1 MCKLGLERERAMAKT
16 KEFGAL
22 AVANISKRGINFVG
36 GVRGLGLNVTMYGS
50 RSWILRYQVGKKRRD
65 MGLGSYPSVTL
76 AEAKERARAARA
88 KLSLG
93 IDPIEDSR
101 AQRSKLLADQST
113 AITFDEAAKK
123 YVEAHEHGWK
133 NAKHAQQWRNTIDTY
148 ATPVMG
154 KMLIRDIGLPQ
165 VLQVLEPIWRE
176 KTETASRLRG
186 RMDSVFDWA
195 IARGYRTQL
204 SPARWKGLLDKLLP
218 APGKVAKVG
227 HHRALPYAQL
237 PDFLMVLRNQEGVG
251 SAALQF
257 LILTACRSGEVRGAR
272 WSEFD
277 MKAGVW
283 TVPAER
289 MKAGKEH
296 RVPLST
302 AAVAIIEHQR
312 LNRFSDLVFP
322 SPNRSRS
329 DPTEA
334 GMLSDMTLSAV
345 LRRMKV
351 AAVPHG
357 FRSTFRDWCAEQ
369 TDYPNEVAEMAL
381 AHAVPN
387 KVEAA
392 YRRGD
397 LLQKRHRLMEDW
409 AMFAMGYLSNN
420 GEAGHG

>member
-1 MCKLGLERERAMAKT
+1 MT
-16 KEFGAL
+16 KPKELGAL
-22 AVANISKRGINFVG
+22 AVANITRRGVTFVG
-36 GVRGLGLNVTMYGS
+36 GVRGLALNVTMYGS
-50 RSWILRYQVGKKRRD
+50 RSWVFRYQVGRRRRD

-76 AEAKERARAARA
+76 AEARERARDART
-88 KLSLG
+88 KLSMG
-93 IDPIEDSR
+93 IDPIEHVR
-101 AQRSKLLADQST
+101 ALRSKLLAEQRS

-133 NAKHAQQWRNTIDTY
+133 NAKHAQQWRNTIETY
-148 ATPVMG
+148 ASPVMG
-154 KMLIRDIGLPQ
+154 KMLIRDIGMPQ
-165 VLQVLEPIWRE
+165 VLQVLEPIWRD

-186 RMDSVFDWA
+186 RMDVVFDWA
-195 IARGYRTQL
+195 IAHGYRTQL
-204 SPARWKGLLDKLLP
+204 SPARWNGLLDKVLP

-227 HHRALPYAQL
+227 HHRALPYADL
-237 PDFLMVLRNQEGVG
+237 PDFMLALRAHEGVG

-277 MKAGVW
+277 MDARVW
-283 TVPAER
+283 TIPAER

-296 RVPLST
+296 RVPLSP
-302 AAVAIIEHQR
+302 AAIAIVEHQR

-322 SPNRSRS
+322 SPNRSKGEWRES
-329 DPTEA
+329 A
-334 GMLSDMTLSAV
+334 MLSDMTLSAV
-345 LRRMKV
+345 LRRMEV
-351 AAVPHG
+351 EAVPHG

-381 AHAVPN
+381 AHTVSN

-397 LLQKRHRLMEDW
+397 LLQKRYRLMDDW
-409 AMFAMGYLSNN
+409 AKYAMRQLSHC
-420 GEAGHG
+420 EEVAHG

>member
-1 MCKLGLERERAMAKT
+1 MT
-16 KEFGAL
+16 KPKELGAL
-22 AVANISKRGINFVG
+22 AVANITRRGVTFVG
-36 GVRGLGLNVTMYGS
+36 GVRGLALNVTMYGS
-50 RSWILRYQVGKKRRD
+50 RSWVFRYQVGKRRRD

-76 AEAKERARAARA
+76 AEARERARDART
-88 KLSLG
+88 KLSMG
-93 IDPIEDSR
+93 IDPIEHVR
-101 AQRSKLLADQST
+101 ALRSKLLAEQST

-133 NAKHAQQWRNTIDTY
+133 NAKHAQQWRNTIETY
-148 ATPVMG
+148 ASPVMG
-154 KMLIRDIGLPQ
+154 KMLIRDIGMPQ
-165 VLQVLEPIWRE
+165 VLQVLEPIWRD

-186 RMDSVFDWA
+186 RMDVVFDWA
-195 IARGYRTQL
+195 IAHGYRTQL
-204 SPARWKGLLDKLLP
+204 SPARWNGLLDKVLP

-227 HHRALPYAQL
+227 HHRALPYADL
-237 PDFLMVLRNQEGVG
+237 PDFMLALRAHEGVG

-277 MKAGVW
+277 MDARVW
-283 TVPAER
+283 TIPAER

-296 RVPLST
+296 RVPLSL
-302 AAVAIIEHQR
+302 AAIAIVEHQR

-322 SPNRSRS
+322 SPNRSKGEWRES
-329 DPTEA
+329 A
-334 GMLSDMTLSAV
+334 MLSDMTLSAV
-345 LRRMKV
+345 LRRMEV

-381 AHAVPN
+381 AHTVSN

-397 LLQKRHRLMEDW
+397 LLQKRYRLMDDW
-409 AMFAMGYLSNN
+409 AKYVMRQLSHC
-420 GEAGHG
+420 EEVAHG

>member
-1 MCKLGLERERAMAKT
+1 MT
-16 KEFGAL
+16 KPKELGAL
-22 AVANISKRGINFVG
+22 AVANITRRGVTFVG
-36 GVRGLGLNVTMYGS
+36 GVRGLALNVTMYGS
-50 RSWILRYQVGKKRRD
+50 RSWVFRYQVGKRRRD

-76 AEAKERARAARA
+76 AEARERARDART
-88 KLSLG
+88 KLSMG
-93 IDPIEDSR
+93 IDPIEHVR
-101 AQRSKLLADQST
+101 ALRSKLLAEQST

-133 NAKHAQQWRNTIDTY
+133 NAKHAQQWRNTIETY
-148 ATPVMG
+148 ASPVIG
-154 KMLIRDIGLPQ
+154 KMLIQDIGMPQ
-165 VLQVLEPIWRE
+165 VLQVLEPIWRD

-186 RMDSVFDWA
+186 RMDAVFDWA
-195 IARGYRTQL
+195 IAHGYRTQL
-204 SPARWKGLLDKLLP
+204 SPARWNGLLDKVLP

-227 HHRALPYAQL
+227 HHRALPYADL
-237 PDFLMVLRNQEGVG
+237 PDFMLALRAHEGVG

-277 MKAGVW
+277 MDARVW
-283 TVPAER
+283 TIPAER

-296 RVPLST
+296 RVPLSL
-302 AAVAIIEHQR
+302 AAIAIVEHQR

-322 SPNRSRS
+322 SPNRSKGEWRES
-329 DPTEA
+329 A
-334 GMLSDMTLSAV
+334 MLSDMTLSAV
-345 LRRMKV
+345 LRRMEV

-381 AHAVPN
+381 AHAVSN

-397 LLQKRHRLMEDW
+397 LLQKRYRLMDDW
-409 AMFAMGYLSNN
+409 AKYVMRQLISC
-420 GEAGHG
+420 EEVTHE